1 MLKADDGF
9 ESGKL
14 VGMFED
20 LSHNDGLLEE
30 ITEVDDKVSWSCSP
44 DMGCVCDSLKS
55 KQK

>member
-20 LSHNDGLLEE
+20 LSHDGLLEE
-30 ITEVDDKVSWSCSP
+30 ITEVDDNVSCSCSP